1 MEVVLGKF
9 DNRANGTLAVHFTA
23 HTAVYRDV
31 KTGRTLTTAYDGGS
45 KFVRAEAERT
55 GAAPAPVPYVKTDG
69 GRAEVERTF
78 RAEPAGQW
86 DLTRLSEC
94 GQDAPPFRVI
104 EPFVRRNDCVCRA
117 LTLLTPRSYT
127 QVEQWL
133 CENLPDYNPG
143 SYCTGANIRKFLPVV
158 SIVPAACYRQIRD
171 RSTFEKYAVGRVIPG
186 LRATF
191 TPVAI
196 VSQRVRRFVGE
207 HPRGTFLVSV
217 SAHVFALIDG
227 AVHDTHARAPGQ
239 SVMDVWQVKPF

>member
-1 MEVVLGKF
+1 MEVILGKF

-117 LTLLTPRSYT
+117 LALLTPLSYL
-127 QVEQWL
+127 QVEKWL

-143 SYCTGANIRKFLPVV
+143 SYCTGANVRRFLPVV
-158 SIVPAACYRQIRD
+158 SVISPAAYREIRD
-171 RSTFEKYAVGRVIPG
+171 RSIFEKFAAGRTIPG
-186 LRATF
+186 LRADF
-191 TPVAI
+191 MPI
-196 VSQRVRRFVGE
+196 PIPRQRLRRFVRE
-207 HPRGTFLVSV
+207 HPRGTFLVHV